1 MASVSFLLVDQM
13 FHVLKLSPDH
23 SVCADDELRPWVP
36 LVVGDIVV
44 SLKPDPLLTFSQE
57 TVIARLPLTILH
69 HCRERDIL
77 LLQSQ
82 NWKQCHSFIN
92 FKPLSIYKSGET
104 GVHTNSR
111 WTHSVHGTWPESPDH
126 PHDSSRTLKYPE
138 PRRVG
143 SLWWG
148 VPCKIQQCN
157 FTLSAYMY
165 SVGSF
170 SKNMM
175 TNMSADLSQD
185 KEFIWSRKN
194 IYGIFL

>member
-1 MASVSFLLVDQM
+1 MTAVSFLLVVQTLR
-13 FHVLKLSPDH
+13 VLKLSPDH
-23 SVCADDELRPWVP
+23 SVRADDELRPWVP

-82 NWKQCHSFIN
+82 NSKQCHSFIN
-92 FKPLSIYKSGET
+92 YKSGET

-111 WTHSVHGTWPESPDH
+111 RTHSVHGTWPESPGH

-157 FTLSAYMY
+157 FT
-165 SVGSF
+165 
-170 SKNMM
+170 
-175 TNMSADLSQD
+175 
-185 KEFIWSRKN
+185 
-194 IYGIFL
+194 